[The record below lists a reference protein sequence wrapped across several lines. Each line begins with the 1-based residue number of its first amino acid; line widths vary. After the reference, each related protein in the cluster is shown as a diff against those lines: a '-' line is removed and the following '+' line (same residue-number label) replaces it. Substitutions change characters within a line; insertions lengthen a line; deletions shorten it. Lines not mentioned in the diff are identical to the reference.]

1 MARYIS
7 CYFFY
12 KKINEIIMVERVI
25 LIKRKELNKIL
36 LTFKNRYC
44 ILYLLKTKEYFFKA
58 KEI

>member
-1 MARYIS
+1 MARDTS

-12 KKINEIIMVERVI
+12 KKINEIITVKRLI
-25 LIKRKELNKIL
+25 LVKREELNKIL
-36 LTFKNRYC
+36 LTFKKRYC